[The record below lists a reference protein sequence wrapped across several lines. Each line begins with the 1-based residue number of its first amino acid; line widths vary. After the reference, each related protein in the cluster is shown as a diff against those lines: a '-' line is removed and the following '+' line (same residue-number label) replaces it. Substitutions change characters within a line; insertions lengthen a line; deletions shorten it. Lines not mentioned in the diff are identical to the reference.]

1 MIGAHGNIPLHKFDN
16 YHKVTHECWALAL
29 YRARASSAGRRLVA
43 WENHVIPLSNQ
54 VARLVVD
61 KRRQGRAL

>member
-1 MIGAHGNIPLHKFDN
+1 MWLTRRPIGPRRRG
-16 YHKVTHECWALAL
+16 
-29 YRARASSAGRRLVA
+29 AGRRLVA

-54 VARLVVD
+54 VACLVVD